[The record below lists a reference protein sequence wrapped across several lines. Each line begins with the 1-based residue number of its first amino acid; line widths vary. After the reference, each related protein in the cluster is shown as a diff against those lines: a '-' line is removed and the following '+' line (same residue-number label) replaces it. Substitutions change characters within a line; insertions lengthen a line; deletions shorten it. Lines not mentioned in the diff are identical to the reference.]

1 MNELVIKLTESILGP
16 FLFKN
21 KVQDFSKKKQ
31 KKNKKTKKKTKKT
44 KTEKKKLW
52 DTDFWQY
59 IPEKPHFGPLLGHF
73 WHKNLKTKFYQKTC
87 IRSIVTLYEKK
98 QQQKNKKIRS
108 TNFSENL
115 KTFWAYFCSSVL
127 PILARL
133 TLYFCNLMQKIK
145 KFPWIIWAPKSLVL
159 ALSKVRWHPNF
170 RQKKSGSFYEQFW
183 GKTSDRQLKD
193 YIETHFMGPISTR
206 IETIHFDVKLLYCV
220 EVKLRLQLKTP
231 CKCLFYILFLFYTF
245 QFNSW

>member
-1 MNELVIKLTESILGP
+1 MPFWPKNVNTRILSAAVTSCKESETCNEWTCYKTDRIHFGA
-16 FLFKN
+16 LFIQKHSAR
-21 KVQDFSKKKQ
+21 FFKKKKKKTKQ
-31 KKNKKTKKKTKKT
+31 KKNR
-44 KTEKKKLW
+44 KKKLW

-108 TNFSENL
+108 TNFSESL

-183 GKTSDRQLKD
+183 GKTSDRQLKN
-193 YIETHFMGPISTR
+193 YSQTG
-206 IETIHFDVKLLYCV
+206 
-220 EVKLRLQLKTP
+220 
-231 CKCLFYILFLFYTF
+231 
-245 QFNSW
+245 